1 MQYGNEFHFL
11 QRILQQLRLQT
22 TLLHADEE
30 PAPDVDYGLRSLL
43 GKETDY
49 SKNFKEILEKS
60 RECTIYRWLDPYGCR
75 YLSFCLPGMQRR
87 TILLIGPFLNAELT
101 HEQLMEEAESF
112 AVPPQMFRRIENLY
126 GRIPVISD
134 DTTLMAVVDAFG
146 ACIWGEE
153 AYSVLDLNQERTSDF
168 SVLKD
173 TPEREAHNVVMEMR
187 LMEERYRSEN
197 ELLQAVSEGQ
207 LHKAERIVAGMSWL
221 EMERRIPDTLRNY
234 KNYLI
239 VLNTLLRKAAE
250 KGGVHPLALDRQSSG
265 LARRIENLSS
275 AGGVKTL
282 MPEMIR
288 SYCRLVRKYASP
300 GYSAPVQAAVDQIRL
315 DLTADLS
322 LKALAARQNLNASYL
337 SAQFKKET
345 GQTVTEYVNQ
355 MRVERAQYLLAG
367 TRLQIQTIAQH
378 CGISDVNYFA
388 KVFKKQTGRTP
399 REYRQLVRNRTSE
412 GESR

>member
-22 TLLHADEE
+22 TLLHEE
-30 PAPDVDYGLRSLL
+30 EGPTPDVDFGLRSLL
-43 GKETDY
+43 GKEADY
-49 SKNFKEILEKS
+49 TKNFREILERS
-60 RECTIYRWLDPYGCR
+60 RDSTIYRWLDPYGCR
-75 YLSFCLPGMQRR
+75 YLSFWLPEMQRR

-112 AVPPQMFRRIENLY
+112 AVPPKMFRRIENLY

-134 DTTLMAVVDAFG
+134 DTTLMAVMDAFA

-153 AYSVLDLNQERTSDF
+153 AYTVLDINQELTSAF
-168 SVLKD
+168 SLLQE
-173 TPEREAHNVVMEMR
+173 TPEREADNLVMEMR
-187 LMEERYRSEN
+187 LMEERYRVEN

-221 EMERRIPDTLRNY
+221 EMERRIPDTLRNI

-282 MPEMIR
+282 MLEMIR
-288 SYCRLVRKYASP
+288 SYCRLVRKYASQ

-315 DLTADLS
+315 EPTADLS

-378 CGISDVNYFA
+378 CGMSDVNYFA
-388 KVFKKQTGRTP
+388 KVFKKQTGKTP
-399 REYRQLVRNRTSE
+399 REYRQQIHTRTGE
-412 GESR
+412 GECR